1 MIVYES
7 TKQNFFQD
15 ILKNILIQKIEEEYR
30 KKVKNYINP
39 SEENSWKN
47 SIQGFM
53 QTVLMDQEI
62 PNNCGIAIEFKIP
75 YTSKRIDF
83 IITGMDNEKR
93 NVGIIIELKQWSK
106 VKSTGKDGIVETFVG
121 GANREENHPSY
132 QAWSYM
138 AFIKDYNESVQLKE
152 IGLYPCVYAHNYKQ
166 NPPILLSDEY
176 KDYIDKAPVFV
187 SGDAEKLQK
196 FIKKYVKYGDNGK
209 TLYEIEDGNIR
220 PSKSLQDNILKMVRE
235 NKEFILLDRQKIVYE
250 TAKKMAELS
259 KKDGKKRC
267 LIVKGG
273 AGTGKTV
280 LAINLLADLTNEGMV
295 CQYTTKNSA
304 PRNVFRTKLHKGMTF
319 NSVDNMFKGSG
330 SYIDSDL
337 NSIDVILADEAHRL
351 NAKSGRYQNI
361 GENQIKEII
370 NASKFSCFFIDE
382 TQRVTLKDIGSI
394 KEIEKYL
401 HEFGIKEEYQ
411 KIMEL
416 ESQFRCNGSDGYLSW
431 LDNTLEIKETAN
443 HDLDFDYDIE
453 IFNSPI
459 DVRNKIFE
467 KNKQDNKSRL
477 VAGYCWNWI
486 SGGKSDTNTHDIV
499 IDKDNNDNPID
510 FEMSWNLENSQT
522 WAIDNDSVNEIGC
535 IHTCQGLEFNYVGVI
550 IGNDLRYEN
559 GHIITDYT
567 KRAKTDQSLKGIKTM
582 MKEDPEKAT
591 KLADMIIKNTYKTL
605 MSRGLKGC
613 YVYCEDKNLAN
624 YLREKIHNAEDII
637 YTEENDEAIEQI
649 AENEEDYDPHDNKI

>member
-220 PSKSLQDNILKMVRE
+220 PSKSLQDNILKMVRG

-250 TAKKMAELS
+250 TEKK
-259 KKDGKKRC
+259 
-267 LIVKGG
+267 
-273 AGTGKTV
+273 
-280 LAINLLADLTNEGMV
+280 
-295 CQYTTKNSA
+295 
-304 PRNVFRTKLHKGMTF
+304 
-319 NSVDNMFKGSG
+319 
-330 SYIDSDL
+330 
-337 NSIDVILADEAHRL
+337 
-351 NAKSGRYQNI
+351 
-361 GENQIKEII
+361 
-370 NASKFSCFFIDE
+370 
-382 TQRVTLKDIGSI
+382 
-394 KEIEKYL
+394 
-401 HEFGIKEEYQ
+401 
-411 KIMEL
+411 
-416 ESQFRCNGSDGYLSW
+416 
-431 LDNTLEIKETAN
+431 
-443 HDLDFDYDIE
+443 
-453 IFNSPI
+453 
-459 DVRNKIFE
+459 
-467 KNKQDNKSRL
+467 
-477 VAGYCWNWI
+477 
-486 SGGKSDTNTHDIV
+486 
-499 IDKDNNDNPID
+499 
-510 FEMSWNLENSQT
+510 
-522 WAIDNDSVNEIGC
+522 
-535 IHTCQGLEFNYVGVI
+535 
-550 IGNDLRYEN
+550 
-559 GHIITDYT
+559 
-567 KRAKTDQSLKGIKTM
+567 
-582 MKEDPEKAT
+582 
-591 KLADMIIKNTYKTL
+591 
-605 MSRGLKGC
+605 
-613 YVYCEDKNLAN
+613 
-624 YLREKIHNAEDII
+624 
-637 YTEENDEAIEQI
+637 I
-649 AENEEDYDPHDNKI
+649 AE